1 MKINKEQMID
11 NVIRRYGFE
20 VKETIDFCF
29 LCETDNEKVIAEE
42 YLRLIK

>member
-29 LCETDNEKVIAEE
+29 LCETDDEMAIAKE
-42 YLRLIK
+42 YLRLMK